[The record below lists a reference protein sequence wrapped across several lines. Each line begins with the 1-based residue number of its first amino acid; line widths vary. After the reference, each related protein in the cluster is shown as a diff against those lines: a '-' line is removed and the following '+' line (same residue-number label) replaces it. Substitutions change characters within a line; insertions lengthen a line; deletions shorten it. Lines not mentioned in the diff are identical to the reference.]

1 MPCNSM
7 EVIRA
12 IEAEDKIIDLKIC
25 ITKLKMENEKLE
37 LLNQELIGEN
47 EKLKRE
53 LKEKNK

>member
-1 MPCNSM
+1 
-7 EVIRA
+7 
-12 IEAEDKIIDLKIC
+12 
-25 ITKLKMENEKLE
+25 MENEKLE

>member
-1 MPCNSM
+1 M